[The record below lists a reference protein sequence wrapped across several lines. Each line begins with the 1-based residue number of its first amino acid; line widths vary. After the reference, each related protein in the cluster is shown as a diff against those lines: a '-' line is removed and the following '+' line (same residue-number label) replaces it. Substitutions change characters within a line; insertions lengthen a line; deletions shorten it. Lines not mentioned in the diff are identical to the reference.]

1 MPKNQIPASRGQAPA
16 FQEIKVKLAGLKRSR
31 KFYDWRGVPDLAD
44 KLILILDDI
53 SRAELTSEDRILL
66 VKEFYC
72 CDKTVF
78 NNCDDSSGQIG
89 DIFRYSAKDL
99 FWMTAS
105 RILDKSF
112 VFSVISG
119 LLQENQYSARDTLLD
134 DVKDFLSVD
143 EIRILIDLLRKA
155 YEQNPAKKNEYS
167 DFLHGMRTLAGQIPD
182 PELYVK
188 ICKKISPDLTLFDIL
203 RISEVYLNSGQAEK
217 ALEWIG
223 TFTIERDYLLK
234 EYLYLLFSIY
244 KKLGLQVEALD
255 TAWRMFHNKPDMDNF
270 ELIVGEAGES
280 ERGRL
285 ISELKDEFLRS
296 PEFSYDRARFL
307 IDCGGVEE
315 AGEYIIGRR
324 SELDGKHYR
333 ILLDF
338 TKMLEKHSLFL
349 PVCAIYR
356 TLLESILARTI
367 SKYYPYAVRYLRKL
381 DNISPRV
388 SDWRDIIPHT
398 EYLKELSEKH
408 CLKVKFWSL
417 YSGE

>member
-1 MPKNQIPASRGQAPA
+1 MPKNQIPA

-31 KFYDWRGVPDLAD
+31 KFYDWRDVPDLAD
-44 KLILILDDI
+44 KLNLILDDI
-53 SRAELTSEDRILL
+53 FLAELASEDRILL

-134 DVKDFLSVD
+134 DVKGSLS
-143 EIRILIDLLRKA
+143 ENEMRILIDLLWKT

-167 DFLHGMRTLAGQIPD
+167 DYLHGIRSLAGQIPD
-182 PELYVK
+182 PELYEK
-188 ICKKISPDLTLFDIL
+188 ICKKINPDLNLFDIL
-203 RISEVYLNSGQAEK
+203 TISEVYLNSGQAEM
-217 ALEWIG
+217 ALEWIE

-234 EYLYLLFSIY
+234 EYLNLLFSIY
-244 KKLGLQVEALD
+244 KKLGHHDEALD
-255 TAWRMFHNKPDMDNF
+255 TAWRLFRNKPDMDNF
-270 ELIVGEAGES
+270 ERIVGESGEA

-296 PEFSYDRARFL
+296 PEFSYDRALFL

-315 AGEYIIGRR
+315 AGEYLIVRR
-324 SELDGKHYR
+324 SELDGNRYST
-333 ILLDF
+333 LLDF
-338 TKMLEKHSLFL
+338 TKALEKRRLFL
-349 PVCAIYR
+349 PACIIYR
-356 TLLESILARTI
+356 TLLESILARVI

-381 DNISPRV
+381 DKLSPLV
-388 SDWRDIIPHT
+388 SDWRDIMPHT

-408 CLKVKFWSL
+408 RLKVKFWSL
-417 YSGE
+417 YSG